1 MSYQHRQRTIQ
12 FSLIIFCC
20 LFVAVTRAEVSI
32 NCQGC
37 TCIVGNLA
45 PPPKSSWYANQQVAV
60 RIDDAWTD
68 VERAYFQ
75 QGIEKWNQ
83 ANNCSGVLFH
93 DFRPLHFTNYDFTV
107 APQTSRSGGLDP
119 GLWESECFLLS
130 PESQAR
136 LRSAIV
142 PIIPEFNNQNPPMHF
157 VYLGT
162 HELGHTFDLHDCLF
176 GNGCTICSA
185 GNCSIREAWVEA
197 VARHNLRL

>member
-1 MSYQHRQRTIQ
+1 MSSGLI
-12 FSLIIFCC
+12 FSKASKNGIKRII
-20 LFVAVTRAEVSI
+20 V
-32 NCQGC
+32 
-37 TCIVGNLA
+37 LA
-45 PPPKSSWYANQQVAV
+45 FSFMILGP
-60 RIDDAWTD
+60 
-68 VERAYFQ
+68 
-75 QGIEKWNQ
+75 
-83 ANNCSGVLFH
+83 
-93 DFRPLHFTNYDFTV
+93 FTSPIMILQWP
-107 APQTSRSGGLDP
+107 PQTSRSGGLDP

-142 PIIPEFNNQNPPMHF
+142 PIIPEFNNQNPQMHF